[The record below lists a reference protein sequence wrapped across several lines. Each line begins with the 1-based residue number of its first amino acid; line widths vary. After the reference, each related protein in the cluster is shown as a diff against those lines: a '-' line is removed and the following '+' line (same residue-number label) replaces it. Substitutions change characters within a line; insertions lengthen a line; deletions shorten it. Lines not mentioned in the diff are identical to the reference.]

1 MKKISTLAIA
11 LIAMGSLATP
21 VSAQNIMPKASTEGG
36 KTYTYYL
43 KGAGGNR
50 NFYFK
55 NAANGSDQVVATNQT
70 DSRLKIK
77 LVVSGN
83 KYNIIATNLSGESTK
98 TYLGCTGTT
107 NSTAAGSGNNVYA
120 GSNIVTLYTADDK
133 TNADWTIAKGE
144 AKTTDKGKMDQYYP
158 YYKLCPGGSSSV
170 NIFGGAS
177 ADKVIGLYDADE
189 TGSNW
194 NFIPA
199 DVATLSAWADDAK
212 DEIDALTTT
221 ASKDDVYT
229 AIQAAKSATE
239 ADVDSKATNLL
250 SAYTSFFKQVK
261 LATIDVTEI
270 ENDYNA
276 HKGQAGYPTETSF
289 EAYKAKIQS
298 VTASSTYDEIA
309 NVANTAVSAITE
321 VNMPADGK
329 VYVFTNVQ
337 KNGARYYLKYDNDK
351 LNIFERG
358 DVPAESLEAAAKF
371 VCRVVNGKYV
381 FVNIEDGKYL
391 VWVGKG
397 SDSQNGTNSA
407 KGYLTA
413 YKADWTNMTVTR
425 NKSIYGCLNF
435 GGKRYEDA
443 TKNQSNF
450 ILKVNNGEVGYDAY
464 NTNELVNDQYSTAFR
479 FEEVSYPNTIAFN
492 KVSDVEGVKSI
503 ATFSAPFA
511 TVIPEGVTAYYVSTA
526 DNSKA
531 TMKAITGEAIPANE
545 GVLLTSQSGDAVTM
559 VPATDETLATIEN
572 NKLGN
577 SAGAEKTIAEGDN
590 VYILAGGADGTAF
603 YKGTVG
609 TTLKANKAYLTL
621 DVVGGEAI
629 SMNFGGNVTGIN
641 QIVNAEQNNAPV
653 YDLTGR
659 RVVRTVKGGLYIKGG
674 NKFIA
679 R

>member
-21 VSAQNIMPKASTEGG
+21 VSAQNIMPKVSTEGG
-36 KTYTYYL
+36 ATYTYYL
-43 KGAGGNR
+43 QGAG
-50 NFYFK
+50 FTSSCY
-55 NAANGSDQVVATNQT
+55 ASTEAGSDNNVQFTKDKT
-70 DSRLKIK
+70 KRLFFK
-77 LVVSGN
+77 LVASASN
-83 KYNIIATNLSGESTK
+83 Y
-98 TYLGCTGTT
+98 
-107 NSTAAGSGNNVYA
+107 
-120 GSNIVTLYTADDK
+120 NIVTTNLETTKYIGCNNTTIAPDGNDK
-133 TNADWTIAKGE
+133 TNGYVRYYDDAATNAAWMVAKNTSSN
-144 AKTTDKGKMDQYYP
+144 AAAMNNYYP
-158 YYKLCPGGSSSV
+158 YYAIKPSANNNASW
-170 NIFGGAS
+170 NTFGGVNANPAQVRLHGQ
-177 ADKVIGLYDADE
+177 ADQ
-189 TGSNW
+189 GSQW

-199 DVATLSAWADDAK
+199 DVATLKAWAEDAK
-212 DEIDALTTT
+212 AEISALTTT
-221 ASKDDVYT
+221 VDKNEVNN
-229 AIQAAKSATE
+229 AIQAANSATE

-250 SAYTSFFKQVK
+250 SAYTKFFKQVK

-289 EAYKAKIQS
+289 EAYKNKIKS
-298 VTASSTYDEIA
+298 VTVSSTYDQIA

-337 KNGARYYLKYDNDK
+337 NNGARYYLKYDNDK

-391 VWVGKG
+391 VWVGNG

-443 TKNQSNF
+443 TKSQSNF
-450 ILKVNNGEVGYDAY
+450 ILKVENGNVGYDAY
-464 NTNELVNDQYSTAFR
+464 NTNELVNDKYSTAFR

-492 KVSDVEGVKSI
+492 TVSDVEGVKSI

-526 DNSKA
+526 DNNKA
-531 TMKAITGEAIPANE
+531 TMKAITGKAIPAKT
-545 GVLLTSQSGDAVTM
+545 GVILTSQSGDAVTM

-590 VYILAGGADGTAF
+590 AYILAGGANGTAF
-603 YKGTVG
+603 YKGKAN
-609 TTLKANKAYLTL
+609 TTLGMNKAYLTL

>member
-36 KTYTYYL
+36 ATYTYYL
-43 KGAGGNR
+43 KGASSYTTS
-50 NFYFK
+50 FYFK
-55 NAANGSDQVVATNQT
+55 NEAQGSDQVQSTNQT
-70 DSRLKIK
+70 DNRLKVK
-77 LVVSGN
+77 LVASGD
-83 KYNIIATNLSGESTK
+83 KYNIIATNLSSDNTK
-98 TYLGCTGTT
+98 TYLGCTGT
-107 NSTAAGSGNNVYA
+107 NNEA
-120 GSNIVTLYTADDK
+120 NVTFYTAEGK
-133 TNADWTIAKGE
+133 TNADWTIAKGG
-144 AKTTDKGKMDQYYP
+144 AKSDDMKFMNQYYP
-158 YYKLCPGGSSSV
+158 YFKLCPGGTSSV
-170 NIFGGAS
+170 NMVGGA
-177 ADKVIGLYDADE
+177 AANKVIKLYNADDQ
-189 TGSNW
+189 GSNW

-212 DEIDALTTT
+212 TEIDALTTT

-250 SAYTSFFKQVK
+250 SAYTLFFKQVK

-298 VTASSTYDEIA
+298 VTASSTYDQIA
-309 NVANTAVSAITE
+309 NVTNTALSAITE

-329 VYVFTNVQ
+329 VYVFTNVH
-337 KNGARYYLKYDNDK
+337 KDGKKRYFDYVNDQLK
-351 LNIFERG
+351 LQERG
-358 DVPAESLEAAAKF
+358 TEDANSLPSSAKF
-371 VCRVVNGKYV
+371 VCRVVNGNYM
-381 FVNIEDGKYL
+381 FVNNDGKYL
-391 VWVGKG
+391 VWAAPTVAGNKGENSGKG
-397 SDSQNGTNSA
+397 YIAT
-407 KGYLTA
+407 
-413 YKADWTNMTVTR
+413 YKAKWADLKVA
-425 NKSIYGCLNF
+425 KSSVYGCLNI
-435 GGKRYEDA
+435 GGLRDA
-443 TKNQSNF
+443 GNHYCYF
-450 ILKVNNGEVGYDAY
+450 IVENDGTFEAVNSYTEY
-464 NTNELVNDQYSTAFR
+464 NDTRLSTIFK

-545 GVLLTSQSGDAVTM
+545 GVILTSQSGDAVTM
-559 VPATDETLATIEN
+559 VPATDETRATIEN

-577 SAGAEKTIAEGDN
+577 SAGAAKTIAEGESA
-590 VYILAGGADGTAF
+590 YILTNGADGTAF
-603 YKGTVG
+603 YKGQKG

-621 DVVGGEAI
+621 NVAGGEQAI

>member
-21 VSAQNIMPKASTEGG
+21 VSAQNITPKVSAEGG
-36 KTYTYYL
+36 ATYTYYL
-43 KGAGGNR
+43 QGAGR
-50 NFYFK
+50 TSSCY
-55 NAANGSDQVVATNQT
+55 ASTEAGSDNNVLFTKDKTKRLQV
-70 DSRLKIK
+70 K
-77 LVVSGN
+77 LVASASN
-83 KYNIIATNLSGESTK
+83 Y
-98 TYLGCTGTT
+98 
-107 NSTAAGSGNNVYA
+107 
-120 GSNIVTLYTADDK
+120 NIVTTNLGTAKYIGCNNTTIAPDGNDNTNGYVRYYDDAA
-133 TNADWTIAKGE
+133 TNAAWVVVKNTSSAPE
-144 AKTTDKGKMDQYYP
+144 YMNNYYP
-158 YYKLCPGGSSSV
+158 YYAIKPSANNNASW
-170 NIFGGAS
+170 NAFGGVDANPAQVRLHGQ
-177 ADKVIGLYDADE
+177 ADQ
-189 TGSNW
+189 GSQW

-199 DVATLSAWADDAK
+199 DVATLKAWADDAK
-212 DEIDALTTT
+212 AEIDALTTT
-221 ASKDDVYT
+221 ADKNSVLT
-229 AIQAAKSATE
+229 AIQAAQSATE

-250 SAYTSFFKQVK
+250 SAYTLFFKQVK

-298 VTASSTYDEIA
+298 VTVSSTYDQIA

-358 DVPAESLEAAAKF
+358 DAPAETLEAAAKF

-391 VWVGKG
+391 VWVGQG
-397 SDSQNGTNSA
+397 SDSKNGTNSA
-407 KGYLTA
+407 KGYITD
-413 YKADWTNMTVTR
+413 YDADWTNMTVTR

-443 TKNQSNF
+443 TKSQSNF
-450 ILKVNNGEVGYDAY
+450 ILKVNNGNVGYDAY

-479 FEEVSYPNTIAFN
+479 FEEVSYPNTVTFN
-492 KVSDVEGVKSI
+492 AVSDVEGVKSI

-511 TVIPEGVTAYYVSTA
+511 TVIPKGVTAYYVSTA

-531 TMKAITGEAIPANE
+531 TMKAITGEAIPAKT
-545 GVLLTSQSGDAVTM
+545 GVILTSQSGDAVTM

-577 SAGAEKTIAEGDN
+577 SAGAEKRIAEGYN
-590 VYILAGGADGTAF
+590 AYILAGGANGTAF
-603 YKGTVG
+603 YKGSVG

-621 DVVGGEAI
+621 NAAGGEQAI

-659 RVVRTVKGGLYIKGG
+659 RVVRTAKGGLYIKGG

>member
-36 KTYTYYL
+36 ETYTYYL
-43 KGAGGNR
+43 KGAGSNK

-55 NAANGSDQVVATNQT
+55 NAANSSDQVVATDQT
-70 DSRLKIK
+70 NSRLKIK
-77 LVVSGN
+77 LVASGD
-83 KYNIIATNLSGESTK
+83 KYNIIATNLSGEK

-107 NSTAAGSGNNVYA
+107 NSGSAGKGDDTHAA
-120 GSNIVTLYTADDK
+120 SNIVTLYTAADK

-144 AKTTDKGKMDQYYP
+144 AKTNDKGKMDQYYP

-170 NIFGGAS
+170 NIFGGAK

-199 DVATLSAWADDAK
+199 DVVTLKAWAEDAK
-212 DEIDALTTT
+212 AEIQDLTTT
-221 ASKDDVYT
+221 ASKDDVLT
-229 AIQAAKSATE
+229 AIQAVQSATE

-298 VTASSTYDEIA
+298 VTASSTYDQIA
-309 NVANTAVSAITE
+309 NVANTALSAITE

-329 VYVFTNVQ
+329 VYVFTNVH
-337 KNGARYYLKYDNDK
+337 KDGKKRYFDYVDDQLK
-351 LNIFERG
+351 LQERG
-358 DVPAESLEAAAKF
+358 TTDANTLPSSAKF
-371 VCRVVNGKYV
+371 VCRVVNGNYM
-381 FVNIEDGKYL
+381 FVNNDGKYL
-391 VWVGKG
+391 VWAAPTLQYNKGENGGKG
-397 SDSQNGTNSA
+397 YIASYNA
-407 KGYLTA
+407 A
-413 YKADWTNMTVTR
+413 WADLKVT
-425 NKSIYGCLNF
+425 KSGVYGCLNF
-435 GGKRYEDA
+435 GGLRKDD
-443 TKNQSNF
+443 SNGKQYSYF
-450 ILKVNNGEVGYDAY
+450 IVENDNTLDGVGSYAEYNN
-464 NTNELVNDQYSTAFR
+464 NQYSTAFL
-479 FEEVSYPNTIAFN
+479 FEEVSYPNTITFN
-492 KVSDVEGVKSI
+492 TVSDVEGVKSI

-526 DNSKA
+526 DNSTA
-531 TMKAITGEAIPANE
+531 TMKAITGKAIPAKT
-545 GVLLTSQSGDAVTM
+545 GVILTSQSGDAVTM

-577 SAGAEKTIAEGDN
+577 SAGADKTIAEGESA
-590 VYILAGGADGTAF
+590 YILTNGADGTAF
-603 YKGTVG
+603 YKGQKG

-621 DVVGGEAI
+621 DVAGGEAI

>member
-36 KTYTYYL
+36 ATYTYYL
-43 KGAGGNR
+43 QGAGKASSC
-50 NFYFK
+50 Y
-55 NAANGSDQVVATNQT
+55 ASTEVGSDNNVQFTKDKTKRLQV
-70 DSRLKIK
+70 K
-77 LVVSGN
+77 LVASASN
-83 KYNIIATNLSGESTK
+83 Y
-98 TYLGCTGTT
+98 
-107 NSTAAGSGNNVYA
+107 
-120 GSNIVTLYTADDK
+120 NIVTTNLETAKYIGCNNTIIAPDINNTTNGYVRYYDDDA
-133 TNADWTIAKGE
+133 TNAAWVVVKNTSGDA
-144 AKTTDKGKMDQYYP
+144 AAMNNYYP
-158 YYKLCPGGSSSV
+158 YYAIKPSGNNNASW
-170 NIFGGAS
+170 NAFGGVNAANPQVRLHGQ
-177 ADKVIGLYDADE
+177 ADQG
-189 TGSNW
+189 GQW

-199 DVATLSAWADDAK
+199 DVATLKAWAEDAMA
-212 DEIDALTTT
+212 EIQDLTTT
-221 ASKDDVYT
+221 ASKNDVLN
-229 AIQAAKSATE
+229 AIQAAQSATE

-270 ENDYNA
+270 ENDYNL
-276 HKGQAGYPTETSF
+276 HKGEAGYPTQTSF

-298 VTASSTYDEIA
+298 VTVSSTYDQIA
-309 NVANTAVSAITE
+309 NVANTAASVITE
-321 VNMPADGK
+321 VSMPADGK

-358 DVPAESLEAAAKF
+358 DASAESLEAAAKF
-371 VCRVVNGKYV
+371 VCRVVNDKYV

-397 SDSQNGTNSA
+397 SDSKNGTNSA
-407 KGYLTA
+407 KGYVTD
-413 YKADWTNMTVTR
+413 YDADWTNLTVTG
-425 NKSIYGCLNF
+425 NNSIYGCLNF

-450 ILKVNNGEVGYDAY
+450 ILKVENGKVGYDAY
-464 NTNELVNDQYSTAFR
+464 TTKELVNDQYSTAFR
-479 FEEVSYPNTIAFN
+479 FEEVSYPNTVTFN
-492 KVSDVEGVKSI
+492 AVSDVEGVKSI

-545 GVLLTSQSGDAVTM
+545 GVILTSQSGYAVTM
-559 VPATDETLATIEN
+559 VPATDETLATITD

-577 SAGAEKTIAEGDN
+577 SAGADKTIAEGDN
-590 VYILAGGADGTAF
+590 AYILAGGANGIAF
-603 YKGTVG
+603 YKGKVNSILG
-609 TTLKANKAYLTL
+609 MNKAYLTL
-621 DVVGGEAI
+621 AGAEHAI

>member
-36 KTYTYYL
+36 ATYTYYL
-43 KGAGGNR
+43 KGASSYTTS
-50 NFYFK
+50 FYFK
-55 NAANGSDQVVATNQT
+55 NEAQGSDQVQSTNQT
-70 DSRLKIK
+70 DNRLKVK
-77 LVVSGN
+77 LVASGD
-83 KYNIIATNLSGESTK
+83 KYNIIATNLSSDNTK
-98 TYLGCTGTT
+98 TYLGCTGT
-107 NSTAAGSGNNVYA
+107 GNEANV
-120 GSNIVTLYTADDK
+120 TFYTAEGK
-133 TNADWTIAKGE
+133 TNADWTIAKGG
-144 AKTTDKGKMDQYYP
+144 AKSGDMKFMNQYYP
-158 YYKLCPGGSSSV
+158 YFKLCPGGTSSV
-170 NIFGGAS
+170 NMVGGA
-177 ADKVIGLYDADE
+177 AANKVIKLWDADDQ
-189 TGSNW
+189 GSQW

-221 ASKDDVYT
+221 ADKNDVLT

-239 ADVDSKATNLL
+239 ADVDSKAKNLL

-261 LATIDVTEI
+261 LATITDFEK
-270 ENDYNA
+270 DYNA
-276 HKGQAGYPTETSF
+276 HKGQAGYATEASF
-289 EAYKAKIQS
+289 AAYEAKAQS
-298 VTASSTYDEIA
+298 VTTESTYDQIA
-309 NVANTAVSAITE
+309 SAASASASAITE

-337 KNGARYYLKYDNDK
+337 KNGARYYLKYVNDNLK
-351 LNIFERG
+351 AFER
-358 DVPAESLEAAAKF
+358 DDAPAETLEAAAKF

-381 FVNIEDGKYL
+381 FVNVKDGKYL
-391 VWVGKG
+391 IYKTENSQYGNGDNSGKG
-397 SDSQNGTNSA
+397 YIDTYAADYADLSVSKHSTYPCLNIIGKRSDSFPTS
-407 KGYLTA
+407 Y
-413 YKADWTNMTVTR
+413 
-425 NKSIYGCLNF
+425 
-435 GGKRYEDA
+435 
-443 TKNQSNF
+443 F
-450 ILKVNNGEVGYDAY
+450 ILNAKDGSYNAY
-464 NTNELVNDQYSTAFR
+464 NQEGYTDSYSTAFN
-479 FEEVSYPNTIAFN
+479 FEEVSYPNTVTFN
-492 KVSDVEGVKSI
+492 AVSDVEGVKSI

-531 TMKAITGEAIPANE
+531 TMKAITGKAIPANE
-545 GVLLTSQSGDAVTM
+545 GVILTSQSGDAVTM

-590 VYILAGGADGTAF
+590 AYILAGGANGTAF
-603 YKGTVG
+603 YKGKAN
-609 TTLKANKAYLTL
+609 TTLGMNKAYLTL
-621 DVVGGEAI
+621 NVAGGEAI

-674 NKFIA
+674 NKFSA

>member
-43 KGAGGNR
+43 KGAGSNK

-144 AKTTDKGKMDQYYP
+144 AKTNDKGKMDQYYP

-199 DVATLSAWADDAK
+199 DVATLKAWADDAK
-212 DEIDALTTT
+212 AEIDALTTT
-221 ASKDDVYT
+221 ASKDDVLA
-229 AIQAAKSATE
+229 AIQAAQNATE
-239 ADVDSKATNLL
+239 SDVDSKATNLL

-289 EAYKAKIQS
+289 EAYKNKIKS
-298 VTASSTYDEIA
+298 VTASSTYDQIA

-329 VYVFTNVQ
+329 VYVFTNVH
-337 KNGARYYLKYDNDK
+337 KDGKKRYFDYVNDQLK
-351 LNIFERG
+351 LQERG
-358 DVPAESLEAAAKF
+358 TEDANSLPSSAKF
-371 VCRVVNGKYV
+371 VCRVVNGNYM
-381 FVNIEDGKYL
+381 FVNNDGKYL
-391 VWVGKG
+391 VWAAPALAGAK
-397 SDSQNGTNSA
+397 GTNSG
-407 KGYLTA
+407 KGYIATYEA
-413 YKADWTNMTVTR
+413 KWTDLKVA
-425 NKSIYGCLNF
+425 KSSVYGCLNF
-435 GGKRYEDA
+435 GGLRKEDGTQYSYFIVKTNGNFDGVGSYSEYNDA
-443 TKNQSNF
+443 T
-450 ILKVNNGEVGYDAY
+450 
-464 NTNELVNDQYSTAFR
+464 YSSIFR
-479 FEEVSYPNTIAFN
+479 FEEVSYSNTIAFN

-526 DNSKA
+526 DNSTA
-531 TMKAITGEAIPANE
+531 TMKAITGKAIPAKT
-545 GVLLTSQSGDAVTM
+545 GVILTSQSGDAVTM

-577 SAGAEKTIAEGDN
+577 SAGADKKIAEGDN
-590 VYILAGGADGTAF
+590 AYILAGGADGTAF
-603 YKGTVG
+603 YKGTIG
-609 TTLKANKAYLTL
+609 STLKANKAYLTL
-621 DVVGGEAI
+621 NEAGAPEAI

>member
-36 KTYTYYL
+36 ATYTYYL
-43 KGAGGNR
+43 KGASSYTT

-55 NAANGSDQVVATNQT
+55 NEAQGSDQVQSTNQT
-70 DSRLKIK
+70 DNRLKVK
-77 LVVSGN
+77 LVASGD
-83 KYNIIATNLSGESTK
+83 KYNIIATNLSSDNTK
-98 TYLGCTGTT
+98 TYLGCTGTGKE
-107 NSTAAGSGNNVYA
+107 ANV
-120 GSNIVTLYTADDK
+120 TFYTAEGK
-133 TNADWTIAKGE
+133 TNADWTIAKGG
-144 AKTTDKGKMDQYYP
+144 AKSGDMKFMNQYYP
-158 YYKLCPGGSSSV
+158 YFKLCPGGTSSV
-170 NIFGGAS
+170 NMVGGA
-177 ADKVIGLYDADE
+177 AANKVIKLWDADDQ
-189 TGSNW
+189 GSQW

-239 ADVDSKATNLL
+239 ADVDSKAANLL
-250 SAYTSFFKQVK
+250 SAYTSFFKQVE

-289 EAYKAKIQS
+289 EAYKNKIKS
-298 VTASSTYDEIA
+298 VTASSTYDQIA

-329 VYVFTNVQ
+329 VYVFTNVHIGGT
-337 KNGARYYLKYDNDK
+337 NRYIDYDKDGVIT
-351 LNIFERG
+351 LTPRG
-358 DVPAESLEAAAKF
+358 DADVNTLPASAKF
-371 VCRVVNGKYV
+371 VCRVVNDKYV
-381 FVNIEDGKYL
+381 FVNNDGKYL
-391 VWVGKG
+391 IWKG
-397 SDSQNGTNSA
+397 GSGNTQEGENSK
-407 KGYLTA
+407 KGYMPSYDPSWTTLTVA
-413 YKADWTNMTVTR
+413 
-425 NKSIYGCLNF
+425 KSSVYGCLNF
-435 GGKRYEDA
+435 GGKRSTSADSY
-443 TKNQSNF
+443 F
-450 ILKVNNGEVGYDAY
+450 IVKPDGTFDKAGFSEFNNA
-464 NTNELVNDQYSTAFR
+464 NHSSIFR
-479 FEEVSYPNTIAFN
+479 FEEVSYPNTVTFN
-492 KVSDVEGVKSI
+492 TVSDVEGVKSI

-545 GVLLTSQSGDAVTM
+545 GVILTSQSGDAVTM
-559 VPATDETLATIEN
+559 VPATDETRATIEN

-577 SAGAEKTIAEGDN
+577 SAGAAKTIAEGESA
-590 VYILAGGADGTAF
+590 YILTNGADGTAF
-603 YKGTVG
+603 YKGQKG

-621 DVVGGEAI
+621 NVAGGEQAI

>member
-36 KTYTYYL
+36 ETYTYYL
-43 KGAGGNR
+43 KGAGNS
-50 NFYFK
+50 NKDFYFK
-55 NAANGSDQVVATNQT
+55 NAANSSDQVVATNQAG
-70 DSRLKIK
+70 SRLKIK
-77 LVVSGN
+77 LVASGN

-107 NSTAAGSGNNVYA
+107 NSTQAGSGNNIYA

-144 AKTTDKGKMDQYYP
+144 AKTNDKGKMDQYYP

-170 NIFGGAS
+170 NIFGGAK
-177 ADKVIGLYDADE
+177 ADKVIGLYDANE
-189 TGSNW
+189 QGSNW

-199 DVATLSAWADDAK
+199 DVATLKAWAGDAK
-212 DEIDALTTT
+212 TEIDALTTT
-221 ASKDDVYT
+221 ASKDDVLA
-229 AIQAAKSATE
+229 AIQAAQNATE
-239 ADVDSKATNLL
+239 SDVDSKATALL

-261 LATIDVTEI
+261 LATINVTEI

-276 HKGQAGYPTETSF
+276 HKGQAGYPTESSF
-289 EAYKAKIQS
+289 EAYKTQIQS
-298 VTASSTYDEIA
+298 VTISSTYDQIA

-329 VYVFTNVQ
+329 VYVFTNVH
-337 KNGARYYLKYDNDK
+337 KDGKKRYFDYVNDQLK
-351 LNIFERG
+351 LQERG
-358 DVPAESLEAAAKF
+358 TADANSLPSSAKF
-371 VCRVVNGKYV
+371 VCRVVDGNYM
-381 FVNIEDGKYL
+381 FVNNDGKYL
-391 VWVGKG
+391 VWAAPALRDNKGKNSGKG
-397 SDSQNGTNSA
+397 YIATYEA
-407 KGYLTA
+407 KW
-413 YKADWTNMTVTR
+413 ADLKVA
-425 NKSIYGCLNF
+425 KSSVYGCLNI
-435 GGKRYEDA
+435 GGLRKEDGTQYSYFIVKTNGNFDGVGSYSEYNDA
-443 TKNQSNF
+443 T
-450 ILKVNNGEVGYDAY
+450 
-464 NTNELVNDQYSTAFR
+464 YSSIFR
-479 FEEVSYPNTIAFN
+479 FEEVTYPNTITFN
-492 KVSDVEGVKSI
+492 AVSDVEGVSHL

-511 TVIPEGVTAYYVSTA
+511 TVIPTGVKAYYVSTA
-526 DNSKA
+526 DNTKA
-531 TMKAITGEAIPANE
+531 TMKAVEGKAIPAKT
-545 GVLLTSQSGDAVTM
+545 GVILTSESGSAVTM

-577 SAGAEKTIAEGDN
+577 SAGADKTIAEGDN
-590 VYILAGGADGTAF
+590 AYILAGGANGTAF
-603 YKGTVG
+603 YKGTIG
-609 TTLKANKAYLTL
+609 TTLKTNKAYLTL
-621 DVVGGEAI
+621 DTASGEQAI

-641 QIVNAEQNNAPV
+641 QIVNAEQSNAPV

>member
-36 KTYTYYL
+36 ATYTYYL
-43 KGAGGNR
+43 QGAGKASSC
-50 NFYFK
+50 Y
-55 NAANGSDQVVATNQT
+55 ASTEVGSDNNVQFTKDKTKRLQV
-70 DSRLKIK
+70 K
-77 LVVSGN
+77 LVASASN
-83 KYNIIATNLSGESTK
+83 Y
-98 TYLGCTGTT
+98 
-107 NSTAAGSGNNVYA
+107 
-120 GSNIVTLYTADDK
+120 NIVTTNLETAKYIGCNNTTIAPDINNTTNGYVRYYDDAA
-133 TNADWTIAKGE
+133 TNAAWVVAKNTSGD
-144 AKTTDKGKMDQYYP
+144 AAAMNNYYP
-158 YYKLCPGGSSSV
+158 YYAIKPSGNNNASW
-170 NIFGGAS
+170 NAFGGVNAANPQVRLHGQ
-177 ADKVIGLYDADE
+177 ADQ
-189 TGSNW
+189 GSQW

-199 DVATLSAWADDAK
+199 DVATLKAWADDAK
-212 DEIDALTTT
+212 AEIQALTTT
-221 ASKDDVYT
+221 ASKDDVLT
-229 AIQAAKSATE
+229 AIQAAQSATE
-239 ADVDSKATNLL
+239 ADVDSKATALL
-250 SAYTSFFKQVK
+250 SAYTLFFKQVK

-298 VTASSTYDEIA
+298 VTASSTYDQIA
-309 NVANTAVSAITE
+309 NVANTALSAITE

-329 VYVFTNVQ
+329 VYVFTNVHIGGT
-337 KNGARYYLKYDNDK
+337 NRYIDYDKDGVIT
-351 LNIFERG
+351 LTPRG
-358 DVPAESLEAAAKF
+358 DADVNTLPASAKF
-371 VCRVVNGKYV
+371 VCRVVNDKYV
-381 FVNIEDGKYL
+381 FVNNDGKYL
-391 VWVGKG
+391 IWKG
-397 SDSQNGTNSA
+397 GSGNTQEGENSK
-407 KGYLTA
+407 KGYMPSYDPSWTTLT
-413 YKADWTNMTVTR
+413 V
-425 NKSIYGCLNF
+425 KSSVYGCLNF
-435 GGKRYEDA
+435 GGKRSTSANSYFIVKADGTFDKA
-443 TKNQSNF
+443 NF
-450 ILKVNNGEVGYDAY
+450 TEYNNE
-464 NTNELVNDQYSTAFR
+464 NHSSIFR
-479 FEEVSYPNTIAFN
+479 FEEVSYPNTITFN
-492 KVSDVEGVKSI
+492 TVSDVEGVKSI

-526 DNSKA
+526 DNSTA
-531 TMKAITGEAIPANE
+531 TMKAITGKAIPAKT
-545 GVLLTSQSGDAVTM
+545 GVILTSQSGDAVTM

-577 SAGAEKTIAEGDN
+577 SAGAAKKIAEGDN
-590 VYILAGGADGTAF
+590 AYILAGGANGTAF

-621 DVVGGEAI
+621 DTAGGEQAI

>member
-36 KTYTYYL
+36 ETYTYYL
-43 KGAGGNR
+43 KGAGSNK

-55 NAANGSDQVVATNQT
+55 NAANSSDQVVATNQT

-144 AKTTDKGKMDQYYP
+144 AKTNDKGKMDQYYP

-199 DVATLSAWADDAK
+199 DVATLKAWADDAK
-212 DEIDALTTT
+212 AEIDALTTT
-221 ASKDDVYT
+221 VDKNSVLT
-229 AIQAAKSATE
+229 AIQAAQNATE
-239 ADVDSKATNLL
+239 ADVDSKAADLL
-250 SAYTSFFKQVK
+250 YTYTTFFKQVK

-270 ENDYNA
+270 EKDYNA
-276 HKGQAGYPTETSF
+276 HKGQAGYPTEASF
-289 EAYKAKIQS
+289 EAYKTKIQS
-298 VTASSTYDEIA
+298 VTASSTYDQIA
-309 NVANTAVSAITE
+309 NVTNTALSAITE

-329 VYVFTNVQ
+329 VYVFTNVH
-337 KNGARYYLKYDNDK
+337 KDGKKRYFDYVNDQLK
-351 LNIFERG
+351 LQERG
-358 DVPAESLEAAAKF
+358 TTDANSLPSSAKF
-371 VCRVVNGKYV
+371 VCRVVNGNYM
-381 FVNIEDGKYL
+381 FVNNDGKYL
-391 VWVGKG
+391 VWAAPALRDNKGKNNGKG
-397 SDSQNGTNSA
+397 YIDSYDATWADLKVA
-407 KGYLTA
+407 KSS
-413 YKADWTNMTVTR
+413 V
-425 NKSIYGCLNF
+425 YGCLNF
-435 GGKRYEDA
+435 GGLRKEDGTQYSYFIVKTNGNFDGVGSYSEYNDA
-443 TKNQSNF
+443 T
-450 ILKVNNGEVGYDAY
+450 
-464 NTNELVNDQYSTAFR
+464 YSSIFR
-479 FEEVSYPNTIAFN
+479 FEEVSYSNTIAFN

-526 DNSKA
+526 DNSTA
-531 TMKAITGEAIPANE
+531 TMKAITGKAIPAKT
-545 GVLLTSQSGDAVTM
+545 GVILTSQSGDAVTM

-577 SAGAEKTIAEGDN
+577 SAGADKTIAEGDN
-590 VYILAGGADGTAF
+590 AYILAGGADGTAF
-603 YKGTVG
+603 YKGQKG

-621 DVVGGEAI
+621 NVAGGEQAI

>member
-21 VSAQNIMPKASTEGG
+21 VSAQNIMPKVSTEGG
-36 KTYTYYL
+36 ATYTYYL
-43 KGAGGNR
+43 QGAGKASSC
-50 NFYFK
+50 YASK
-55 NAANGSDQVVATNQT
+55 EVGSDNNVQFTKDKTKRLQV
-70 DSRLKIK
+70 K
-77 LVVSGN
+77 LVASASN
-83 KYNIIATNLSGESTK
+83 Y
-98 TYLGCTGTT
+98 
-107 NSTAAGSGNNVYA
+107 
-120 GSNIVTLYTADDK
+120 NIVTTNLETVKYIGCNNTNIAPNIQNTTNGYVRYYDDAA
-133 TNADWTIAKGE
+133 TNAVWVVAKNTSS
-144 AKTTDKGKMDQYYP
+144 APADMNNYYP
-158 YYKLCPGGSSSV
+158 YYAIKPSANNNASW
-170 NIFGGAS
+170 NAFGGVNANPAQVRLHGQ
-177 ADKVIGLYDADE
+177 ADQG
-189 TGSNW
+189 GQW

-199 DVATLSAWADDAK
+199 DVATLNAWADDAK
-212 DEIDALTTT
+212 AEIDALTTT
-221 ASKDDVYT
+221 ADKNDVLN
-229 AIQAAKSATE
+229 AIQAAQSATE

-250 SAYTSFFKQVK
+250 SAYTKFFKQVK

-270 ENDYNA
+270 ETDYNA

-289 EAYKAKIQS
+289 EAYKAKIKS
-298 VTASSTYDEIA
+298 VTTSSTYDQIA
-309 NVANTAVSAITE
+309 NIANTAVSAITE

-329 VYVFTNVQ
+329 VYVFTNVH
-337 KNGARYYLKYDNDK
+337 KDGKKRYFDYVNDQLK
-351 LNIFERG
+351 LQERG
-358 DVPAESLEAAAKF
+358 TADANTLPSSAKF
-371 VCRVVNGKYV
+371 VCRVVNGNYM
-381 FVNIEDGKYL
+381 FVNNDGKYL
-391 VWVGKG
+391 VWAAPTSRYEKGTNKGKG
-397 SDSQNGTNSA
+397 YIATYEA
-407 KGYLTA
+407 KW
-413 YKADWTNMTVTR
+413 ADLKVA
-425 NKSIYGCLNF
+425 KSSVYGCLNF
-435 GGKRYEDA
+435 GGLRKEDGTQYSYFIVKTNGNFDGVSSYSEYNDA
-443 TKNQSNF
+443 T
-450 ILKVNNGEVGYDAY
+450 
-464 NTNELVNDQYSTAFR
+464 YSSIFR

-545 GVLLTSQSGDAVTM
+545 GVLLTSESAEAVTM

-577 SAGAEKTIAEGDN
+577 SAGAEKTIAEGDKA
-590 VYILAGGADGTAF
+590 YILAGGANGTAF
-603 YKGTVG
+603 YKGIVG

-621 DVVGGEAI
+621 DVAGGEQAI